1 MSGREFDVKHYYYSI
16 SSNRFQIKI
25 LVYDKW
31 QLHETSQK
39 KKNHGE
45 EDNE

>member
-1 MSGREFDVKHYYYSI
+1 MWNIIDIQFLVIASKL
-16 SSNRFQIKI
+16 KI

>member
-1 MSGREFDVKHYYYSI
+1 MTGREFDVKHYWYSI

-25 LVYDKW
+25 LVYDEW
-31 QLHETSQK
+31 QLYETSQ